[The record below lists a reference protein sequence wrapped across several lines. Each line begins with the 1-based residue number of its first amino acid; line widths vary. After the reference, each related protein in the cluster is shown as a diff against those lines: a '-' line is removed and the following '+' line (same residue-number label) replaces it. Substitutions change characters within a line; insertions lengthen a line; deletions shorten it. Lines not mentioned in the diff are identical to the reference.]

1 MLKRESPLLFLMAY
15 LLKILPHLF
24 SKCGSTPYKDGKKPY
39 KCGSTTYKDG
49 KKPYKYGS
57 TPYKEANTFNKC
69 GSPGYKDGEIF
80 NRCLNQ
86 TCNVGGS
93 IQTFYVSQPNGLGY
107 LWKYNFYKVLNF
119 VKVPYVSL
127 NILMAPLTTIT
138 KMIEPITRSG

>member
-57 TPYKEANTFNKC
+57 TTYKEADIFNKC

-80 NRCLNQ
+80 NRQAVNHH
-86 TCNVGGS
+86 
-93 IQTFYVSQPNGLGY
+93 
-107 LWKYNFYKVLNF
+107 
-119 VKVPYVSL
+119 
-127 NILMAPLTTIT
+127 
-138 KMIEPITRSG
+138 